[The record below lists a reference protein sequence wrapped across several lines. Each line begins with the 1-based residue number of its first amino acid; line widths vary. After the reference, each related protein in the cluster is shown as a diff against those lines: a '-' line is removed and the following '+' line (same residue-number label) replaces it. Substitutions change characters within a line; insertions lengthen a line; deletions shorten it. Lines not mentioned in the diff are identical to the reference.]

1 MKILGDYYG
10 YLNQSECLACGRQSP
25 LITAILG
32 ACADCIRE
40 RPDEVLPRIREM
52 QAETRLEFDLPTE
65 PPDDPQ
71 GMHCPLCANECNIPE
86 GERGFCGLR
95 ENRGGKLIHLAGTAK
110 KGILHWYYDPLPTNC
125 VADWVC
131 EGHTRYSYKNLA
143 VFYGACSL
151 NCLFCQNWHYRQM
164 SPEGKGM
171 SAQELADQADARTYC
186 VCYFG
191 GDPTP
196 QMPHALAASRLL
208 ARQGV
213 RICWETNGTMHPR
226 LLEKAVQLSLETGGC
241 IKFDLKAYDES
252 LHLALTGVS
261 NKRTLE
267 NFARAVRYI
276 PERPESLGLRTKG
289 PEPPLVVASTLLV
302 PGYVDVKEV
311 ARIASFIASLN
322 PAIPYALLGFH
333 PHFYMP
339 DLPRTSVRHADAA
352 EAAARAAGL
361 TNVRIGNRHL
371 LSRAY

>member
-1 MKILGDYYG
+1 MMGIFTNHGSLD
-10 YLNQSECLACGRQSP
+10 QSECSSCGLRSP
-25 LITAILG
+25 LIASILS
-32 ACADCIRE
+32 ACVDCIRE
-40 RPDEVLPRIREM
+40 RPEEVLPHIQRM
-52 QAETRLEFDLPTE
+52 QAETRLEFDLPTQ

-95 ENRGGKLIHLAGTAK
+95 ENRGGKLIHLAGTAR

-131 EGHTRYSYKNLA
+131 PGHTRYGYKNLA

-164 SPEGKGM
+164 SPEGSGM
-171 SAQELADQADARTYC
+171 SAQELANNADSRTYC

-191 GDPTP
+191 GDPSP
-196 QMPHALAASRLL
+196 QMPHALATSRLL
-208 ARQGV
+208 AGRGV
-213 RICWETNGTMHPR
+213 RICWETNGTMQPK
-226 LLEKAVQLSLETGGC
+226 LLEKAVNLSLETGGC
-241 IKFDLKAYDES
+241 IKFDLKAHSES
-252 LHLALTGVS
+252 LHLALTSVS

-267 NFARAVRYI
+267 NFARAARHI
-276 PERPESLGLRTKG
+276 PER

-311 ARIASFIASLN
+311 SKIASFIASFD

-339 DLPRTSVRHADAA
+339 DLPRTSVRHAEEA